1 LIQLYA
7 GAVNLQD
14 RDYAPEINKY
24 MNTFKESGLLPELL
38 KAVKALNF
46 EIPMPVQQRVIPEI
60 LNNDRDMVALAQT
73 GTGKTAAFGLP
84 LIHRL
89 NFVQN
94 DPQVIILSPTRELC
108 TQIAKDL
115 ESYGQFLAH
124 FSVLAVYG
132 GASIEN
138 QIRSLKNG
146 VHIIVATPGRMND
159 LIRRKK
165 VNLSNINT
173 IVLDEADEM
182 LNMGFSE
189 DLNAILNLIPEP
201 RRVLLFSATMPN
213 EIANIAS
220 RYMHN
225 PIEITIGTKNAGTEN
240 VKHHYY
246 VVNAKD
252 RYLAL
257 KRIADYYPDIYGIIF
272 CRTRQE
278 TAEVAEK
285 LMKDGYNADALHGDL
300 SQAQRDYVMNKF
312 RNKNLQML
320 VATDV
325 AARGLDVDNLSHIIN
340 YNLPDDNEIYTHRS
354 GRTGRAYQSGISI
367 SIVHSREQ
375 HRIHQLENIIKQKF
389 ERKNVPGGVD
399 ICKKQLHH
407 LIQKMENVEINEQ
420 EINPFIPEVLKKT
433 EHLEKEEVIKR
444 FLSLE
449 FNRFLEYYKNAPD
462 LNVQEHKR
470 GEDRERYTDERR
482 SGSGFTALRISIG
495 TMDGLTVPKLIGMV
509 NDFSKNRKIKIG
521 KANINSIFT
530 LFEVENAFV
539 DEVLN
544 SLQGKVYA
552 GRDLAVKIASNRDQ
566 PGNKQRS
573 SHKPF
578 FNERRSRSDVAQKD
592 RKRFRRSKD

>member
-1 LIQLYA
+1 M
-7 GAVNLQD
+7 QD

>member
-1 LIQLYA
+1 
-7 GAVNLQD
+7 
-14 RDYAPEINKY
+14 

-46 EIPMPVQQRVIPEI
+46 DVPMPVQQRVIPEI
-60 LNNDRDMVALAQT
+60 INSDRDIVALAQT

-89 NFVQN
+89 NFVQRE
-94 DPQVIILSPTRELC
+94 PQVIILSPTRELC

-115 ESYGQFLAH
+115 ESYGQFLNA
-124 FSVLAVYG
+124 FEVLAVYG
-132 GASIEN
+132 GASIDN
-138 QIRSLKNG
+138 QIRALKNG

-173 IVLDEADEM
+173 VVLDEADEM

-189 DLNAILNLIPEP
+189 DLNAILELIPNP
-201 RRVLLFSATMPN
+201 RRVLLFSATMPG

-220 RYMHN
+220 RYMN
-225 PIEITIGTKNAGTEN
+225 DPLEITVGQRNAGTEN
-240 VKHHYY
+240 VKHHFY

-257 KRIADYYPDIYGIIF
+257 KRIADFYPDIYGIIF

-300 SQAQRDYVMNKF
+300 SQAQRDYVMGKF

-325 AARGLDVDNLSHIIN
+325 AARGLDVDNLTHIIN

-354 GRTGRAYQSGISI
+354 GRTGRAYQTGISI
-367 SIVHSREQ
+367 SIIHIREQ
-375 HRIHQLENIIKQKF
+375 HRIHQIENIIKQKF
-389 ERKNVPGGVD
+389 EKKSVPGGVD
-399 ICKKQLHH
+399 ICKKQLYH
-407 LIQKMENVEINEQ
+407 LIQKMENVDVNEKEIM
-420 EINPFIPEVLKKT
+420 PFIPEVLIKT
-433 EHLEKEEVIKR
+433 EHLDKEEVIKR

-470 GEDRERYTDERR
+470 DYDRDRE
-482 SGSGFTALRISIG
+482 SGGSRHSGGQFTMLRISVG
-495 TMDGLTVPKLIGMV
+495 NMDGLTVPKLIGLV
-509 NDFSKNRKIKIG
+509 NDFSKSRKIKIG
-521 KANINSIFT
+521 KADIKSIFT
-530 LFEVENAFV
+530 LFEVENDFV
-539 DEVLN
+539 DEVLG
-544 SLQGKVYA
+544 SLRGKFFA
-552 GRDLAVKIASNRDQ
+552 GRDLAIKVASKRDQ
-566 PGNKQRS
+566 PQSRQRS
-573 SHKPF
+573 DRKSYGDRKSHSD
-578 FNERRSRSDVAQKD
+578 RRSGRDFNKSDRNYR
-592 RKRFRRSKD
+592 RKR

>member
-1 LIQLYA
+1 
-7 GAVNLQD
+7 
-14 RDYAPEINKY
+14 

>member
-1 LIQLYA
+1 
-7 GAVNLQD
+7 
-14 RDYAPEINKY
+14 

-46 EIPMPVQQRVIPEI
+46 DVPMPVQQRVIPEI
-60 LNNDRDMVALAQT
+60 INSDRDIVALAQT

-89 NFVQN
+89 NFVQRE
-94 DPQVIILSPTRELC
+94 PQVIILSPTRELC

-115 ESYGQFLAH
+115 ESYGQFLNA
-124 FSVLAVYG
+124 FDVLAVYG

-138 QIRSLKNG
+138 QIRALKNG

-173 IVLDEADEM
+173 VVLDEADEM

-189 DLNAILNLIPEP
+189 DLNAILELVPMP
-201 RRVLLFSATMPN
+201 RRVLLFSATMPA
-213 EIANIAS
+213 EIANIAAQ
-220 RYMHN
+220 YMTN
-225 PIEITIGTKNAGTEN
+225 PLEITIGQRNAGTEN
-240 VKHHYY
+240 VKHHFY

-257 KRIADYYPDIYGIIF
+257 KRIADFYPDIYGIIF

-325 AARGLDVDNLSHIIN
+325 AARGLDVDNLTHIIN
-340 YNLPDDNEIYTHRS
+340 YNLPDDNEVYTHRS
-354 GRTGRAYQSGISI
+354 GRTGRAYQTGISI
-367 SIVHSREQ
+367 SIIHIREQ
-375 HRIHQLENIIKQKF
+375 HRIYQIENIIKQKF
-389 ERKNVPGGVD
+389 EKKSVPGGVD
-399 ICKKQLHH
+399 ICKKQLYH
-407 LIQKMENVEINEQ
+407 LIQKMENVDVNEKEIM
-420 EINPFIPEVLKKT
+420 PFIPEVLIKT
-433 EHLEKEEVIKR
+433 EHLDKEEVIKR

-470 GEDRERYTDERR
+470 DYDRDRE
-482 SGSGFTALRISIG
+482 SGGSRHSGGQFTMLRISVG
-495 TMDGLTVPKLIGMV
+495 NMDGLTVPKLIGLV
-509 NDFSKNRKIKIG
+509 NDFSKSRKIKIG
-521 KANINSIFT
+521 KADIKSIFT
-530 LFEVENAFV
+530 LFEVENDFV
-539 DEVLN
+539 DEVLG
-544 SLQGKVYA
+544 SLRGKFFA
-552 GRDLAVKIASNRDQ
+552 GRDLAIKVASKRDQ
-566 PGNKQRS
+566 PQSRQRS
-573 SHKPF
+573 DRKSYGDRKSHSD
-578 FNERRSRSDVAQKD
+578 RRSGRDFNKSDRNYR
-592 RKRFRRSKD
+592 RKR

>member
-1 LIQLYA
+1 
-7 GAVNLQD
+7 
-14 RDYAPEINKY
+14 

-189 DLNAILNLIPEP
+189 DLNAILNLIPEH

>member
-1 LIQLYA
+1 
-7 GAVNLQD
+7 
-14 RDYAPEINKY
+14 

-146 VHIIVATPGRMND
+146 VHIIVATPVRMND

>member
-1 LIQLYA
+1 
-7 GAVNLQD
+7 
-14 RDYAPEINKY
+14 

-124 FSVLAVYG
+124 FSVLAIYG

-138 QIRSLKNG
+138 QIKSLKNG

-470 GEDRERYTDERR
+470 GEDRERYSDERR
-482 SGSGFTALRISIG
+482 SGTGFTALRISIG

-509 NDFSKNRKIKIG
+509 NDFSKNRKIKLG

-539 DEVLN
+539 DEVLK
-544 SLQGKVYA
+544 SLQGKVYG

-592 RKRFRRSKD
+592 RKRFRRSKN

>member
-1 LIQLYA
+1 
-7 GAVNLQD
+7 
-14 RDYAPEINKY
+14 
-24 MNTFKESGLLPELL
+24 NTFKESGLLPELL

>member
-1 LIQLYA
+1 
-7 GAVNLQD
+7 
-14 RDYAPEINKY
+14 

-46 EIPMPVQQRVIPEI
+46 QIPMPVQQRVIPEI
-60 LNNDRDMVALAQT
+60 LNNDRDIIALAQT

-115 ESYGQFLAH
+115 EGYGQFLAN

-132 GASIEN
+132 GSSIEN
-138 QIRSLKNG
+138 QIRALKNG

-165 VNLSNINT
+165 VDLSNINT

-189 DLNAILNLIPEP
+189 DLNIILNLIPQP

-220 RYMHN
+220 RYMHD
-225 PIEITIGTKNAGTEN
+225 PIEITVGTRNAGTEN

-257 KRIADYYPDIYGIIF
+257 KRIVDFYPDIYGIIF

-389 ERKNVPGGVD
+389 EHKSVPSGVD
-399 ICKKQLHH
+399 ICKKQLYH
-407 LIQKMENVEINEQ
+407 LIQKMENVEVNES

-462 LNVQEHKR
+462 LNVHEHKR
-470 GEDRERYTDERR
+470 GEDRDRNFDERR
-482 SGSGFTALRISIG
+482 SGNGFTALRISVG

-530 LFEVENAFV
+530 IFEVENSYV
-539 DEVLN
+539 DVVLN
-544 SLQGKVYA
+544 NLKGRVYA
-552 GRDLAVKIASNRDQ
+552 GRDLAIKIASNRDQ
-566 PGNKQRS
+566 PNNKKRRNDS
-573 SHKPF
+573 EKNGKFKSNNKEYRAHKHH
-578 FNERRSRSDVAQKD
+578 
-592 RKRFRRSKD
+592 

>member
-1 LIQLYA
+1 
-7 GAVNLQD
+7 
-14 RDYAPEINKY
+14 
-24 MNTFKESGLLPELL
+24 
-38 KAVKALNF
+38 
-46 EIPMPVQQRVIPEI
+46 
-60 LNNDRDMVALAQT
+60 
-73 GTGKTAAFGLP
+73 
-84 LIHRL
+84 
-89 NFVQN
+89 
-94 DPQVIILSPTRELC
+94 
-108 TQIAKDL
+108 
-115 ESYGQFLAH
+115 
-124 FSVLAVYG
+124 
-132 GASIEN
+132 
-138 QIRSLKNG
+138 
-146 VHIIVATPGRMND
+146 MND